1 MCKKGAIKLMMFT
14 TCADLHIGSSL
25 LVFHAA
31 VVSLRFNNFL
41 FVLNFKLFLDLKV
54 CIDHQSIFNVVLKVK
69 KYLKPFKYKMNL
81 KNEYLISHGQL
92 FQS

>member
-1 MCKKGAIKLMMFT
+1 MQ
-14 TCADLHIGSSL
+14 CAFKFANKTNCTDL
-25 LVFHAA
+25 FHAA

-81 KNEYLISHGQL
+81 KNEYLISHVINCVNKLGL
-92 FQS
+92 